1 MKSYSVI
8 NSSILSVLE
17 NISSVDFVPYS
28 DRDSAAEN
36 EDLCEDGIE
45 HAHEEFYLMAQYVT
59 GLIIYPILCIIGIT
73 GNILALIVLGHK
85 DMATSTNVY
94 LSALAV
100 SDTFKLLNDL
110 MYFMILAVSLSDP
123 LTGQIMMSSVYP
135 YAHYIFNMSVCVTA
149 WLTISV
155 AAERYI
161 CVCHASKAKEL
172 CTIHRARII
181 CSVVFVFMI
190 ILSIPSGFRYRV
202 ETVHDVR
209 NNVTC
214 PRVVPTALGTNDAF
228 MIPYSWIQNSLR
240 GIIPVFVLVYMNAR
254 IINELRKERVKGKK
268 FSARNR
274 ITLMLIVIIFMF
286 LVCIT
291 PDAIMSTFFGKGY
304 VEEGYLVKGV
314 REITDSLLAVNSA
327 FNFLLYCS
335 MSQAFRNTF
344 LKIFCPFR
352 GTVKSPERQPIARKE
367 TLVEGDVIRAN
378 GHLKSGKTTE
388 TYL

>member
-1 MKSYSVI
+1 MNTYSVKEPVLTIII
-8 NSSILSVLE
+8 NMTAMDVYSVG
-17 NISSVDFVPYS
+17 NRTIMFNNVASCDDQMQDAHKDFY
-28 DRDSAAEN
+28 ET
-36 EDLCEDGIE
+36 
-45 HAHEEFYLMAQYVT
+45 AQYVT
-59 GLIIYPILCIIGIT
+59 GLIIYPVLCILGIT
-73 GNILALIVLGHK
+73 GNVLALVVLNHR

-110 MYFMILAVSLSDP
+110 MYFIILVVLQSNP
-123 LTGQIMMSSVYP
+123 QTGQIMMSYVYP

-161 CVCHASKAKEL
+161 CVCHPSKAKEL
-172 CTIHRARII
+172 CTIPRAKII
-181 CSVVFVFMI
+181 CSVVFLFMSV
-190 ILSIPSGFRYRV
+190 LSIPSGFRYRV
-202 ETVHDVR
+202 ETIYDVKA
-209 NNVTC
+209 NVTC
-214 PRVVPTALGTNDAF
+214 PQVVPTSLGTNDAF

-240 GIIPVFVLVYMNAR
+240 GIIPVFVLVFMNAR

-304 VEEGYLVKGV
+304 VEEDYLVKGV
-314 REITDSLLAVNSA
+314 REITDALLAVNSA

-344 LKIFCPFR
+344 FKIFCPFKE
-352 GTVKSPERQPIARKE
+352 TSPERIPIARKMTQNE
-367 TLVEGDVIRAN
+367 ADVVQTN
-378 GHLKSGKTTE
+378 GHGCATGSKVE
-388 TYL
+388 TYV